1 MPSHSLSLLFL
12 WSRSGIR
19 SLLVLPTRELALQ
32 VEAELRKLCG
42 SKPFRITVLTSGV
55 SLDPNAPLHAGLFPY
70 LPLYPPILIS

>member
-1 MPSHSLSLLFL
+1 MPSRILFR
-12 WSRSGIR
+12 SSFSGRSGIR